1 MTWDRNRHSKKL
13 FLKSKFQSKFKFLF
27 FSQNP
32 SFFHIV
38 RYPGYSPLMNMVR
51 TPVCAMTRTPLS
63 GTRVTE
69 ICFCCIWKQTD
80 PDNSYPLIYILTQS
94 AHVCQHT
101 TPDRFQY
108 STFSD
113 DLLNFRRGQH
123 TSTICATRRRPR
135 DQARVITRIH
145 LSTVPHRMRTED
157 IPRPVILRF
166 TGRPPRLLGCTL
178 LHLYFF

>member
-1 MTWDRNRHSKKL
+1 
-13 FLKSKFQSKFKFLF
+13 
-27 FSQNP
+27 
-32 SFFHIV
+32 
-38 RYPGYSPLMNMVR
+38 MVR

-80 PDNSYPLIYILTQS
+80 PDNSYPLIYILTQP

-145 LSTVPHRMRTED
+145 LSTVPHSSHEDRGHPPACDPKVHRT
-157 IPRPVILRF
+157 PSSA
-166 TGRPPRLLGCTL
+166 PRLYSLALVNL
-178 LHLYFF
+178 LNETYVYKPTSSLEALDKVKHNKTDRS